1 MPFPKISASW
11 ANQYEFRFVEGEMR
25 IGPQQAEPA
34 STYSKIWISD
44 RTPRK
49 LDMLS
54 LMSMSDAFF
63 GRIFHA
69 RRELVPFGTVSL
81 TTYFHTDSAELAA
94 KVITR
99 VLATA
104 DSGSY
109 KSYADQHGELWS
121 PNGRLLATTT
131 QIAYFKA

>member
-1 MPFPKISASW
+1 
-11 ANQYEFRFVEGEMR
+11 MR
-25 IGPQQAEPA
+25 IGPPQAEPA
-34 STYSKIWISD
+34 GTFSKIWISD

-81 TTYFHTDSAELAA
+81 TTYFHTDSDALAA
-94 KVITR
+94 EDITR

-104 DSGSY
+104 I
-109 KSYADQHGELWS
+109 YAAPRHW
-121 PNGRLLATTT
+121 RLLTGGAFSSKMRSNVT
-131 QIAYFKA
+131 QK